1 MQASLLSKA
10 INRSNLT
17 LLLVCAAGLLI
28 VALAF
33 VLNLRY
39 LYNFLAG
46 PFDAAPA
53 DLAAV
58 TDPGKPLKY
67 WLRVSG
73 EKIVDTGVQYVST
86 SNSGTESVD
95 ASYYALLINRRLLIV
110 KLNGSADTKN
120 LSPNLTGWL
129 EKITPEE
136 DREIIQS
143 LISEQ
148 PGLQDAFYPYKLN
161 SGDFRISG
169 ILGGL
174 AAAVISL
181 LSLWG
186 LFTLARRAW
195 QPERHPVLKSLALT
209 GPLDLVTPQIESELA
224 RPHTSLG
231 NLHLTDSW
239 LVYAQGTR
247 FQAAR
252 LTDLTWLYKHVLT
265 TRSYGIAVNRMY
277 SAMVYDR
284 FGRQLS
290 LTAGRKEKSAD
301 DMLQVI
307 YARAP
312 WMITGFSKDMET
324 SWKKDRP
331 GFLAA
336 VERRKAEIA
345 SKTSPA
351 A

>member
-1 MQASLLSKA
+1 MPSSLLSRA

-17 LLLVCAAGLLI
+17 IFLISAAGLLI
-28 VALAF
+28 VVLALILSLRYIYNF
-33 VLNLRY
+33 VL
-39 LYNFLAG
+39 G

-73 EKIVDTGVQYVST
+73 EKIVDTGVQYIST
-86 SNSGTESVD
+86 SDSGRESVD
-95 ASYYALLINRRLLIV
+95 ASYYALLVKDRLLLV
-110 KLNGSADTKN
+110 KLNGSPDAKS
-120 LSPNLTGWL
+120 LSPDLTGWL
-129 EKITPEE
+129 DKITPEE
-136 DREIIQS
+136 NREIIES
-143 LISEQ
+143 LVAEN
-148 PGLQDAFYPYKLN
+148 PKLADAFLPYKLN
-161 SGDFRISG
+161 SGDFRING

-174 AAAVISL
+174 AAAAVGL

-186 LFTLARRAW
+186 LFTLARRALN
-195 QPERHPVLKSLALT
+195 PASHPILKSLALT
-209 GPLDLVTPQIESELA
+209 GPLDLVTPQIEGELA
-224 RPHTSLG
+224 RPHTILG
-231 NLHLTDSW
+231 NLHLTTSW

-252 LTDLTWLYKHVLT
+252 FADLAWLYKHVLT
-265 TRSYGIAVNRMY
+265 TRSYGIAVNRTY

-301 DMLQVI
+301 ELLLAI
-307 YARAP
+307 YARSP
-312 WMITGFSKDMET
+312 WMVMGFSKDMET
-324 SWKKDRP
+324 AWKKDRA
-331 GFLAA
+331 GFLSA

-345 SKTSPA
+345 SNPTSTA
-351 A
+351 